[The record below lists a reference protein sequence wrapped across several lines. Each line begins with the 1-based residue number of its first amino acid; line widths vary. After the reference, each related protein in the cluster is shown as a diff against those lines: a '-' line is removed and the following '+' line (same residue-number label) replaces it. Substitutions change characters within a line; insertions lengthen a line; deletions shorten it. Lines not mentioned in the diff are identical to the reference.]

1 MNVREIKAED
11 LNGTSKDNKSKKK
24 TSSLLH
30 TKPSFNSPSR
40 LIYFIIPIV
49 FILFTK

>member
-11 LNGTSKDNKSKKK
+11 LNGTSNHNKTEKR
-24 TSSLLH
+24 TVFLLH
-30 TKPSFNSPSR
+30 TKPSSNSPSP